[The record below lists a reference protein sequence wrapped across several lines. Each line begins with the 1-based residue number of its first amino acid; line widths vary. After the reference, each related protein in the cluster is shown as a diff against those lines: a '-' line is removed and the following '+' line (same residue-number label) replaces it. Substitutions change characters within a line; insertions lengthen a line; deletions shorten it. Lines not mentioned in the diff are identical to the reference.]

1 MKKIILATTLA
12 LCVNSAFAAPSTV
25 LQVKGL
31 LTNAACTPSL
41 GNGGVVDYGVIHLA
55 ELSATEVNQLGH
67 KDIDLTISC
76 TAPTK
81 VSWNMVDDREQSRAG
96 VAVEDGTFV
105 GETMTISSRLY
116 GVGTTTAG
124 GEKIGNYS
132 LFVKTDSVEADG
144 NVVDSISQL
153 SGAPNWTKNVN
164 GSTMGYNAVDF
175 TVAAAGTV
183 EPLAFKEATFPLV
196 TSLAIKD
203 TATLAITDDTP
214 LDGQITISLKYL

>member
-1 MKKIILATTLA
+1 MRKIILATTLA
-12 LCVNSAFAAPSTV
+12 LCVNSALAASSTV
-25 LQVKGL
+25 LKVKGV

-55 ELSATEVNQLGH
+55 DLSATEVNQLGH

-81 VSWNMVDDREQSRAG
+81 VSWNLVDDREQSSAN
-96 VAVEDGTFV
+96 VVVEDGTFT
-105 GETMTISSRLY
+105 GQSMAIMGYLY
-116 GVGTTTAG
+116 GVGTTAE

-132 LFVKTDSVEADG
+132 LFIKADSVEADG
-144 NVVDSISQL
+144 KVVDPISQL
-153 SGAPNWTKNVN
+153 EGYPNWTKRVN
-164 GSTMGYNAVDF
+164 GATMGYNAMNI
-175 TVAAAGTV
+175 TVAAVGSL
-183 EPLAFKEATFPLV
+183 EPLAFQTATFPLV

-203 TATLAITDDTP
+203 TTTLAITDDTQ

>member
-1 MKKIILATTLA
+1 MRKIILATTLA
-12 LCVNSAFAAPSTV
+12 LCVNSALAASSTV
-25 LQVKGL
+25 LKVKGV

-55 ELSATEVNQLGH
+55 DLSATEVNQLGH

-81 VSWNMVDDREQSRAG
+81 VSWNLVDDREQSSAN
-96 VAVEDGTFV
+96 VVVEDGTFT
-105 GETMTISSRLY
+105 GQSMAIMGYLY
-116 GVGTTTAG
+116 GVGTTAE

-132 LFVKTDSVEADG
+132 LFIKADSVEADG
-144 NVVDSISQL
+144 KVVDPISQL
-153 SGAPNWTKNVN
+153 GGYPNWTKRVN
-164 GSTMGYNAVDF
+164 GATMGYNAMNI
-175 TVAAAGTV
+175 TVAAVGSL
-183 EPLAFKEATFPLV
+183 EPLAFQTATFPLV

-203 TATLAITDDTP
+203 TTTLAITDDTQ